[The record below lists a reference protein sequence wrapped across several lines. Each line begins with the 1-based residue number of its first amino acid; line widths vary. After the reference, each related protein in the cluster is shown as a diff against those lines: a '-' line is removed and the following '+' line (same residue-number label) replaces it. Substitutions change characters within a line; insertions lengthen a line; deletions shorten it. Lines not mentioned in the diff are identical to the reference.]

1 MLATGLAVTT
11 LGGCD
16 HALARKLKQYC
27 FRLKMGLIIDGEAR
41 TIESVRRSESWSHYS
56 WVPAANRSFSRLIGS
71 ATPVDIG
78 ARTLFLTMAGYQQ
91 YNGSRMSHY
100 GDGPRA
106 PTGTWTPYS
115 VYGDRGVE
123 DAPDWSGGDK
133 SFVLEV
139 EPHELP
145 VLATFTDASD
155 PRSIVLVRPEALAT
169 FFPGVRF
176 GRSTVEWTR
185 SAVTRTDIRRRLPW
199 AYDNKGK
206 PEIYPYVE
214 AGRYFFGG

>member
-1 MLATGLAVTT
+1 
-11 LGGCD
+11 
-16 HALARKLKQYC
+16 
-27 FRLKMGLIIDGEAR
+27 MGLVINGEAR
-41 TIESVRRSESWSHYS
+41 IIESVRRSESWRYYS
-56 WVPAANRSFSRLIGS
+56 WVPTANTTFDRLIGS
-71 ATPVDIG
+71 AVPIDIG

-91 YNGSRMSHY
+91 YNGSGMSHY

-106 PTGTWTPYS
+106 PTGIWTPYS
-115 VYGDRGVE
+115 VYSDRGVE
-123 DAPDWSGGDK
+123 DAADWSRGDK

-145 VLATFTDASD
+145 VLVTFTDASD
-155 PRSIVLVRPEALAT
+155 PQSIVLVKPEELT
-169 FFPGVRF
+169 TIFPGVGF

-214 AGRYFFGG
+214 AGRYVFGD